1 MWGGGS
7 KLNSGQ
13 KLTEK
18 FPMTQFFYVW
28 ESMQDPS
35 TTIIIIKEESHKKD
49 LLSILTDK
57 YEID

>member
-35 TTIIIIKEESHKKD
+35 TTIIIIKEESHKKGSR
-49 LLSILTDK
+49 LS
-57 YEID
+57 